1 MTWKWHFFFFFFFKI
16 YSFLRDIESKGN
28 QPWILIGRT
37 DPKAEV
43 PILWPPDKNRGLL
56 GKDPATGKDW
66 RQEEEGTAE
75 KEMVGWH
82 HQVNGHELGQTL
94 EMVRDRGAQRA
105 AVPGVAK
112 SDTTI
117 EQRDTELLENG
128 KSSIK
133 NQFLVAQIHTINT
146 FCSSQ
151 SPECLWDPFCGDD
164 TVTSAWQKNRKDNY
178 SLLHPSAPPPARNT
192 YYVLKL

>member
-1 MTWKWHFFFFFFFKI
+1 
-16 YSFLRDIESKGN
+16 
-28 QPWILIGRT
+28 
-37 DPKAEV
+37 
-43 PILWPPDKNRGLL
+43 
-56 GKDPATGKDW
+56 
-66 RQEEEGTAE
+66 
-75 KEMVGWH
+75 MVGWH
-82 HQVNGHELGQTL
+82 HQANVHELGQTL

-133 NQFLVAQIHTINT
+133 NQFLLAQIHTINT

-151 SPECLWDPFCGDD
+151 SLECL
-164 TVTSAWQKNRKDNY
+164 
-178 SLLHPSAPPPARNT
+178 
-192 YYVLKL
+192 

>member
-1 MTWKWHFFFFFFFKI
+1 MRWLDSITNSVDMNVRK
-16 YSFLRDIESKGN
+16 L
-28 QPWILIGRT
+28 
-37 DPKAEV
+37 
-43 PILWPPDKNRGLL
+43 
-56 GKDPATGKDW
+56 
-66 RQEEEGTAE
+66 QEIMG
-75 KEMVGWH
+75 
-82 HQVNGHELGQTL
+82 
-94 EMVRDRGAQRA
+94 DRGAQRA

-151 SPECLWDPFCGDD
+151 SLECL
-164 TVTSAWQKNRKDNY
+164 
-178 SLLHPSAPPPARNT
+178 
-192 YYVLKL
+192 